1 MNTINNGSDQN
12 SVDGD
17 IIKSE
22 NITITTSSSTT
33 DIARVPDKDYIKMFV
48 GQIPREWNENDCRK
62 LFEEFGDVYQVNVL
76 RDKSSQQSRG
86 CCFVTYYTRADALK
100 AQGSLHNVRKLPGM
114 QFKVQMKP
122 ADGDNR
128 NDRKIFVGMVP
139 KFIEADEIREH
150 FTKFGIIEDC
160 SILKDTC
167 GNSRGC
173 CFVTFS
179 TRASAAAA
187 IKAMNG
193 VKLQET
199 WPNLVVKFADVQKD
213 KQKGTKRPASRNTI
227 SPIDNKRF
235 NNTSNLLINN
245 MVTQQ
250 LLQNQIQAICQQT
263 LLTSPLLA
271 QAQPLLLSQQANLLQ
286 NQSSLNQSNKDSIS
300 PPIKNSSNISSN
312 NSLNALAMLQ
322 RQINPLLLSGANQLL
337 LGMPQLGN
345 LSNSANYA
353 GVLNA
358 LSVPKSDV
366 AGSTNKGDD
375 GCNLFIYHLP
385 QEFNDENLVQ
395 IFSKF
400 GNLVSAKVFVDKTT
414 NLSKCFGFVSYN
426 NPISAQNAIQ
436 AMNGFQIGNKKL
448 KVQLKKS
455 KGNTGQHNSQN
466 MTINQEANIGY

>member
-1 MNTINNGSDQN
+1 MNTIIEQS
-12 SVDGD
+12 SVEVNV
-17 IIKSE
+17 KSE
-22 NITITTSSSTT
+22 NDTTTT
-33 DIARVPDKDYIKMFV
+33 DTARVPDKDYIKMFV
-48 GQIPREWNENDCRK
+48 GQIPREWSESDCRK
-62 LFEEFGDVYQVNVL
+62 LFEEFGDVFQVNVL

-100 AQGSLHNVRKLPGM
+100 AQGSLHNMRKLPGM

-139 KFIEADEIREH
+139 KFVESDEIKEH
-150 FTKFGIIEDC
+150 FNKFGTIEDC
-160 SILKDTC
+160 SVLKDSC

-213 KQKGTKRPASRNTI
+213 RQKGTKRPASRNTS
-227 SPIDNKRF
+227 SPVDNKRF
-235 NNTSNLLINN
+235 NSTNNLLLNN

-250 LLQNQIQAICQQT
+250 LIQNQIQALCQQT
-263 LLTSPLLA
+263 LLANPLLAA
-271 QAQPLLLSQQANLLQ
+271 QAQPLLLSQQANMLQ
-286 NQSSLNQSNKDSIS
+286 NQASLSNQSKEAIS
-300 PPIKNSSNISSN
+300 PPIKGSPNLQN
-312 NSLNALAMLQ
+312 NPSLNAFAVLQ
-322 RQINPLLLSGANQLL
+322 NQLNPLLLSGANQLL
-337 LGMPQLGN
+337 LGMPQITN
-345 LSNSANYA
+345 LSNTANYA
-353 GVLNA
+353 GAVNA
-358 LSVPKSDV
+358 LSATKNEV
-366 AGSTNKGDD
+366 AGSTSKGDD

-426 NPISAQNAIQ
+426 NPLSAQNAIQ

-455 KGNTGQHNSQN
+455 KGNTGHQN
-466 MTINQEANIGY
+466 LTINQEANIGY

>member
-1 MNTINNGSDQN
+1 MSTTFNGSDQN
-12 SVDGD
+12 SVDGNSS
-17 IIKSE
+17 IKSE
-22 NITITTSSSTT
+22 IDTTLGIT
-33 DIARVPDKDYIKMFV
+33 DNARVPDKDYIKMFV

-100 AQGSLHNVRKLPGM
+100 AQGSLHNIRKLPGM

-139 KFIEADEIREH
+139 KFVEADEIREY
-150 FTKFGIIEDC
+150 FTKFGTIEDC
-160 SILKDTC
+160 SVLKDTC

-193 VKLQET
+193 VKLQES

-235 NNTSNLLINN
+235 NNASNLLLNN

-263 LLTSPLLA
+263 LLTNPLLA
-271 QAQPLLLSQQANLLQ
+271 QAQPLLLSQQANMLQ
-286 NQSSLNQSNKDSIS
+286 NQSTLNTSNKDSIS
-300 PPIKNSSNISSN
+300 PPIKNSTNVPNN
-312 NSLNALAMLQ
+312 NSLNTLAMIQ
-322 RQINPLLLSGANQLL
+322 NQINPLLLSGTNQLF

-345 LSNSANYA
+345 LSNTANYA

-358 LSVPKSDV
+358 LSAPKNDV

-455 KGNTGQHNSQN
+455 KGNTGQHHSQN
-466 MTINQEANIGY
+466 QTINQELNLGY